1 LINQSS
7 YECLDISLQMKKHLI
22 SKLAHVIKALTTIT
36 FDVALPHIPNLWNH
50 LHELVEKLIDV
61 APISTL
67 AYGQY
72 SSVLVYIKDQLMVV

>member
-1 LINQSS
+1 MLGYIITN
-7 YECLDISLQMKKHLI
+7 EKKFDFQVSTCH
-22 SKLAHVIKALTTIT
+22 KALTTIT

-50 LHELVEKLIDV
+50 LHEPVEKLIDV

-72 SSVLVYIKDQLMVV
+72 SNVLVYIKDQLMVV